1 MSGHA
6 GALCMLLLLSTE
18 GARALVAQARFPV
31 ARCTPPNAR
40 AATPLLKLDVA
51 PSASAAALIV
61 AGALVVSAATSTTWP
76 SATVRAGLASLTLL
90 DLRPTAERQL
100 AESQS
105 ALAAVEA
112 SDVASRKT
120 WRRRAGPAAVKHWAR
135 LVRGKAAGELLG
147 LSIAAIIA
155 PCIGACVVLL
165 SHLAFWRLGAAGAR
179 IDAAAEPAPL
189 PLKLVRAIVTADAF
203 VLSFAALGAFGHN
216 AAARGTGAA
225 LFGTAALFVS
235 AEAIPKARARRRT
248 AAPAAPFRVEDLPPI
263 GIKGR
268 SSNTPQMSTTA
279 NPATATRAAVAI
291 RAAASVSA
299 LRIRS
304 TVATMSVTTGAT
316 VQAPDESDTSHSG
329 PIETSER
336 VWAEQWWPLGFA
348 AHTSRTEPNAIQLLG
363 TPLVVWWD
371 DSEDGGGEANGGVG
385 GGGDQT
391 DSGVWRV
398 TLDRCSHRLAPLSEG
413 RVAKGCLECPY
424 HGWSFDGA
432 GQCVRVPQQ
441 EDGTTYNARRAAV
454 MVLPCVE
461 RQGIIWAWAG
471 ALFEGALTSP
481 PVGDDGP
488 AMVAELER
496 EGVAYTDYS
505 RDLHMAMPLA
515 SNHHTVPY
523 TSPHPCLTLT
533 PSLLPLHRTGA
544 RCARTSWTRRTFHS
558 HTTRCVGTPLTSHL
572 NSYLTSAPPPSPL
585 NPHPSLLSTQT
596 ISKRSKAG
604 PISFDQLDNFDIS
617 GFSAAR
623 RTAAGQG
630 RLTFSAP
637 HLIIAE
643 THRGADSYSDWN
655 VVYAVP
661 LEPGRCRL
669 MVRVVFEVAKLP
681 IPLKWIL
688 TYAFTKQPLWWTHL
702 GTHKILEDDNIFL
715 HAQGHTYRAGH
726 ATELAPDWNKRV
738 YLPTASDG
746 MVAAF
751 HKWVQ
756 RYTAGEGA
764 PWSPLGAGEV
774 ARALPA
780 RVSKAQVL
788 ERHESHVKHCAACS
802 GALANIHRTHRF
814 AEVAVVI
821 GLLSAALKRA
831 RTAGLVLAAI
841 SFAATR
847 VCAVLDA
854 KMRIGIYPPPRNG

>member
-1 MSGHA
+1 MMSGR
-6 GALCMLLLLSTE
+6 ALGRLVLLLLSTE
-18 GARALVAQARFPV
+18 GARALVAQARFPI

-40 AATPLLKLDVA
+40 AATPLLKVDVA

-61 AGALVVSAATSTTWP
+61 TGALVVSAATSTTWP
-76 SATVRAGLASLTLL
+76 AATVRAGLASLTLL

-120 WRRRAGPAAVKHWAR
+120 WRRRVGPAAVKHWAR
-135 LVRGKAAGELLG
+135 LVRGKVAGELLG

-189 PLKLVRAIVTADAF
+189 PPKLVRAIATADAF

-235 AEAIPKARARRRT
+235 AEAIPKARARRRA
-248 AAPAAPFRVEDLPPI
+248 AAPAAPFRLEDLPPI

-268 SSNTPQMSTTA
+268 SSNNPQMSTH
-279 NPATATRAAVAI
+279 PATATRAAVAI

-304 TVATMSVTTGAT
+304 TVATMSATTDAT
-316 VQAPDESDTSHSG
+316 VQAPDESDTSHGG

-391 DSGVWRV
+391 DNGVWRV

-496 EGVAYTDYS
+496 KGVAYTDYS
-505 RDLHMAMPLA
+505 RDLHMAMPHA

-523 TSPHPCLTLT
+523 TSPHPRLTSPPHPFLCTGLEHVVRERHGPGAPSIHT
-533 PSLLPLHRTGA
+533 PQGALARHSPHTSTRTSHLPLHLHLSHLTPHSSPPRPF
-544 RCARTSWTRRTFHS
+544 RSVPRLVRSVSISWTT
-558 HTTRCVGTPLTSHL
+558 LTSL
-572 NSYLTSAPPPSPL
+572 A
-585 NPHPSLLSTQT
+585 SL
-596 ISKRSKAG
+596 
-604 PISFDQLDNFDIS
+604 QLD
-617 GFSAAR
+617 
-623 RTAAGQG
+623 G
-630 RLTFSAP
+630 RP
-637 HLIIAE
+637 
-643 THRGADSYSDWN
+643 RG
-655 VVYAVP
+655 
-661 LEPGRCRL
+661 
-669 MVRVVFEVAKLP
+669 
-681 IPLKWIL
+681 
-688 TYAFTKQPLWWTHL
+688 
-702 GTHKILEDDNIFL
+702 
-715 HAQGHTYRAGH
+715 RAGSH
-726 ATELAPDWNKRV
+726 
-738 YLPTASDG
+738 S
-746 MVAAF
+746 
-751 HKWVQ
+751 
-756 RYTAGEGA
+756 
-764 PWSPLGAGEV
+764 
-774 ARALPA
+774 AL
-780 RVSKAQVL
+780 L
-788 ERHESHVKHCAACS
+788 
-802 GALANIHRTHRF
+802 I
-814 AEVAVVI
+814 
-821 GLLSAALKRA
+821 
-831 RTAGLVLAAI
+831 
-841 SFAATR
+841 
-847 VCAVLDA
+847 
-854 KMRIGIYPPPRNG
+854 